1 MIFLSSYQYATS
13 WSMISSNSTSTCN
26 ILSSFKRRRKLSR
39 IMIIDDQ
46 PLSKALPYDLN
57 IKIQRAELTSKDAQ
71 IYPSFVEV
79 YFNNT
84 FLDKTLPIIQTSLL
98 SSSTSSSSS
107 SSSSSSTTS
116 SSWNKGMSKKI
127 MNIDNDLILTFGIYV
142 KKISTLSIAN
152 VSKVLT
158 LGLASNHYHN
168 NNHHGSSIN
177 NSNEKE
183 GQNKIINS
191 NENIFKCSG
200 QIKIKQIYPNYHD
213 VGSRE
218 IKVQLITPLGQNGGF
233 LYVKLELIETK
244 LFSIQSIMNID
255 TCEQLKNYVENNLPF
270 NLKKNIRLIDN
281 AHQNLLQIFTS
292 TIIECKDII
301 TEGDLY
307 DLISETSFLQQYN
320 YNDNNNDD
328 NDYPQQKELTL
339 LQESEVPYFPSSKL
353 IFSKLITLPS
363 SLDEKRN
370 NDEILQNNNN
380 IIVKENILSRKNEDM
395 EMNIPAISSVYY
407 KDDIPV
413 LAFDYDHN
421 NSSNSKNKDDRNEY
435 YEIEIQTTYHRHH
448 IKWSNYIDYIH
459 TIRELMK
466 IQHLN
471 QNFKYLHEISS
482 SLPSPFS
489 TKAFYNSSSSSS
501 TTSSLASSK
510 SIKSFNNWKL
520 ISFTIDAEAE
530 YLVLREINTLSSSN
544 ANDGVCDQLISFEHV
559 S

>member
-13 WSMISSNSTSTCN
+13 WSMISSSSTSTCN

-84 FLDKTLPIIQTSLL
+84 FLDKTLPIIQSSLL
-98 SSSTSSSSS
+98 SSTTT
-107 SSSSSSTTS
+107 SSSSSTTS

-177 NSNEKE
+177 NNNEKE
-183 GQNKIINS
+183 GQNKNNNS

-200 QIKIKQIYPNYHD
+200 QIQIKQIYPNYHD

-233 LYVKLELIETK
+233 LYLKLELIETK

-320 YNDNNNDD
+320 NNDNNNDD
-328 NDYPQQKELTL
+328 NDYLQQKELTL

-380 IIVKENILSRKNEDM
+380 IIVKENILSRKNEEM
-395 EMNIPAISSVYY
+395 EMKFPAMSSVYY

-489 TKAFYNSSSSSS
+489 TKAFYNSSSPS

-544 ANDGVCDQLISFEHV
+544 VSDGVCDQLISFEHV

>member
-13 WSMISSNSTSTCN
+13 WSMISSSSTSTCN

-84 FLDKTLPIIQTSLL
+84 FLDKTLPIIQSSLL
-98 SSSTSSSSS
+98 SSTTT
-107 SSSSSSTTS
+107 SSSSSTTS

-183 GQNKIINS
+183 GQNKNNNS

-233 LYVKLELIETK
+233 LYLKLELIETK

-320 YNDNNNDD
+320 NNDNNNDD
-328 NDYPQQKELTL
+328 NDYLQQKELTL

-370 NDEILQNNNN
+370 SDEILQNNNN
-380 IIVKENILSRKNEDM
+380 IIVKENILSRKNEEI
-395 EMNIPAISSVYY
+395 EMKFPAMSSVYY

-489 TKAFYNSSSSSS
+489 TKAFYNTSSPS

-544 ANDGVCDQLISFEHV
+544 VSDGVCDQLISFEHV

>member
-98 SSSTSSSSS
+98 SSSTTTS

-183 GQNKIINS
+183 GQNKINNS

-233 LYVKLELIETK
+233 LYLKLELIETK

-255 TCEQLKNYVENNLPF
+255 TCEQLKNYVENSLPF

-320 YNDNNNDD
+320 NNDNNNDD

-370 NDEILQNNNN
+370 NDEILKNNNN

-395 EMNIPAISSVYY
+395 EMNFPAMSSVYY

-413 LAFDYDHN
+413 VAFDYDHN
-421 NSSNSKNKDDRNEY
+421 NNSYIKNKDDRNEY

-544 ANDGVCDQLISFEHV
+544 VNDGVCDQLISFEHV

>member
-84 FLDKTLPIIQTSLL
+84 FLDKTLPIIQSSLL
-98 SSSTSSSSS
+98 SSTTTL
-107 SSSSSSTTS
+107 SSSSTTP

-177 NSNEKE
+177 NNNEKE
-183 GQNKIINS
+183 GQNKNNNS

-200 QIKIKQIYPNYHD
+200 QIQIKQIYPNYHD
-213 VGSRE
+213 VGSRD

-233 LYVKLELIETK
+233 LYLKLELIETK

-320 YNDNNNDD
+320 NNDNNNDD
-328 NDYPQQKELTL
+328 NDYLQQKELTL

-353 IFSKLITLPS
+353 IFSKLITLSS
-363 SLDEKRN
+363 SLDEERN

-380 IIVKENILSRKNEDM
+380 IIVKENILSRKNEEI
-395 EMNIPAISSVYY
+395 EMKFPAMSSVYY

-489 TKAFYNSSSSSS
+489 TKAFYNSSSPS
-501 TTSSLASSK
+501 TTSSLASLK

-544 ANDGVCDQLISFEHV
+544 VSDGVCDQLISFEHV